1 MKPNFRQLS
10 FAFAMLIATS
20 AVAYGQASPPVSVLT
35 VTVPPKTTPTPPNQG
50 SSGNIEVQ
58 DEIVYKPMR
67 GAHSSPTALILNKCR
82 AKYNKPVSIKVEWAT
97 YYKRTG
103 WWCVFKLK
111 SAH

>member
-20 AVAYGQASPPVSVLT
+20 TVAYGQGIT
-35 VTVPPKTTPTPPNQG
+35 VTVPPKTPPPDQG
-50 SSGNIEVQ
+50 SSGHIEVQ